1 MTAAIVEFPVVG
13 GLAPFAVSTGTEF
26 CSFQTPTVHGLARV
40 EGKRIDLLAVV
51 AVVTGRG
58 DFGRFV
64 DDLKRSYE
72 TIAVWEIWNAD
83 LNSMLHRRGFKPV
96 REDVDGD
103 LVTGVRWDR
112 K

>member
-1 MTAAIVEFPVVG
+1 MSVVTEYPVVG
-13 GLAPFAVSTGTEF
+13 QLSTFAAGTGTQF
-26 CSFQTPTVHGLARV
+26 CSFMTPTVHGLARV

-51 AVVTGRG
+51 AVVSGRG